1 MKVTPPKLLRAIVR
15 ASLPS
20 EDRRAL
26 CDELDEL
33 YAQRVALRGRQR
45 ANWWYLRQAS
55 GFVRHSGVGYWL
67 QEFLNPGAFTTDV
80 RLAARGAIKRPL
92 FASTFI
98 LTLAIAT
105 GVVAVVSAAANWVL
119 LRPVPG
125 VANAGHLSIL
135 RLGANEGPAH
145 IAFSVSHPDFVT
157 MAERLPNVAG
167 LAASEPID
175 VDLRTGPEAP
185 PQRIVGEMVTSN
197 YFSVLGAPFAAG
209 RAFLPDDDAAG
220 GSRSAVVS
228 MRLARQISAN
238 PAEATG
244 RTIRVNGQPV
254 EVVGVADRDFHG
266 AELPSRVDLWLP
278 LSALPV
284 VNPFAPP
291 GTTSDRTNGVWR
303 KMIVRL
309 ETEANEAQVASL
321 AKAANDVMAAVRK
334 EFPGNSYMAMMHQYQ
349 AFPGV
354 GLNPS
359 VRASVQKTVGLLS
372 LAAAV
377 LLILAIANLANL
389 SLTEASTRESMTV
402 IRYALGA
409 SRLHVARATL
419 AELML
424 LGTLGG
430 ALALVLAWLAGTWA
444 GTAQLSEFGASI
456 EGMRLEPKV
465 AVFTMAVALLT
476 SALAAMVPL
485 RLLNVRII
493 DAMLRRTS
501 AGQVSGHRSRLTFA
515 AVQVALSFALL
526 VTAGLLGRT
535 VSNLRAIDLGFPI
548 DRAITFSLDP
558 AGHGLNRARRGIVA
572 ANLEERLGA
581 IPGVRISSL
590 VAPTPFGSGYITAAL
605 YPMDAAPDARP
616 TVGAGFYASPNF
628 LSALGA
634 TVLSGDRQWRGDSG
648 TVVLSR
654 GALEQV
660 LPGVSPQQAV
670 GMLVSTRPRGERPL
684 RIATII
690 ENVRL
695 SDITREPPAVIIQ
708 PLSAAAAVFSLS
720 GFVRVDRPGPAI
732 MGHIRNGVAVA
743 APDFSPFDVRT
754 VRSAVDLQFSERRV
768 LALAASALGVIG
780 LLLAAVGLYGV
791 VASAVAARGR
801 EIGIRSAL
809 GATPFRLAGEV
820 LRLGFLPTTIG
831 IAAGAWLTVAGARMV
846 KAYLYEVPEFD
857 RTTYAGS
864 IVVLLLVVAMACAL
878 PAIRAASISPARVL
892 RGD

>member
-1 MKVTPPKLLRAIVR
+1 MKVAPPRVLRAIVR

-20 EDRRAL
+20 EDRRAM

-55 GFVRHSGVGYWL
+55 GFVRHSGVGYWVR
-67 QEFLNPGAFTTDV
+67 EFLNPGAFTTDV

-92 FASTFI
+92 FASAFV

-167 LAASEPID
+167 LAATEPID
-175 VDLRTGPEAP
+175 VDLRTGPDAP

-197 YFSVLGAPFAAG
+197 YFAVLGAPFAAG
-209 RAFLPDDDAAG
+209 RGFVPDDDAAG

-228 MRLARQISAN
+228 MRLARQISSN
-238 PAEATG
+238 PAAATG

-254 EVVGVADRDFHG
+254 EIVGVAGRDFHG

-291 GTTSDRTNGVWR
+291 STVSDRANGVWR

-309 ETEANEAQVASL
+309 ETVATETQVASL
-321 AKAANDVMAAVRK
+321 ARAANDVMEAVRK
-334 EFPGNSYMAMMHQYQ
+334 EFPGNSYMANIYQYQ
-349 AFPGV
+349 AFAGV

-377 LLILAIANLANL
+377 LLALAIANLANL
-389 SLTEASTRESMTV
+389 ALTQASTRESTTI

-409 SRLHVARATL
+409 SRLHVVRATL
-419 AELML
+419 AETTLLGAVGGFLALML
-424 LGTLGG
+424 
-430 ALALVLAWLAGTWA
+430 AWAAGKWA
-444 GTAQLSEFGASI
+444 GSAQLSEFGASI
-456 EGMRLEPKV
+456 EGMRLEPGV
-465 AVFTMAVALLT
+465 AMFTLAVALLA
-476 SALAAMVPL
+476 SALAALVPL

-501 AGQVSGHRSRLTFA
+501 GGQVSGHRSRLTFA

-535 VSNLRAIDLGFPI
+535 VANLRAIDLGFPI

-558 AGHGLNRARRGIVA
+558 AGHGLNRARRGVVA
-572 ANLEERLGA
+572 ANIEERLGA
-581 IPGVRISSL
+581 IPGVRSAAL
-590 VAPTPFGSGYITAAL
+590 VAPTPFGSGYITAAVF
-605 YPMDAAPDARP
+605 PMDAAPDARP

-634 TVLSGDRQWRGDSG
+634 TVLSGERHWRGDSG

-660 LPGVSPQQAV
+660 LPGVSPAQAI
-670 GMLVSTRPRGERPL
+670 GMQVSTRPKGERPL
-684 RIATII
+684 RIAAVI
-690 ENVRL
+690 ENVHL
-695 SDITREPPAVIIQ
+695 SDITREPPPVIIQ

-720 GFVRVDRPGPAI
+720 GFVRVDRPGSALV
-732 MGHIRNGVAVA
+732 GNIRNAVAGA
-743 APDFSPFDVRT
+743 APDFSLFDVRT

-768 LALAASALGVIG
+768 LSLAASALGIIG

-791 VASAVAARGR
+791 VATAVAARAR

-809 GATPFRLAGEV
+809 GAAPSHLAGDV
-820 LRLGFLPTTIG
+820 LRLGFVPTVIG
-831 IAAGAWLTVAGARMV
+831 IAAGTALTVAGARVV

-857 RTTYAGS
+857 RMTYLGAM
-864 IVVLLLVVAMACAL
+864 LLLFLVVALACAL
-878 PAIRAASISPARVL
+878 PAFRAARISPAQVL